1 MFFQDPKSG
10 RIYFFGGNS
19 SGKTNKSSKKVDGT
33 VPLYELTITWDEND
47 RPRKAEIKLVI
58 K

>member
-1 MFFQDPKSG
+1 MFFQDPQSG

-19 SGKTNKSSKKVDGT
+19 SGKTNKSSKKVDAT
-33 VPLYELTITWDEND
+33 SPLYELAITWDENGK
-47 RPRKAEIKLVI
+47 PTKAEIKLVI